1 MEFLVRQT
9 IGGADAETV
18 DHSIT
23 AKRLTLG
30 PRAKDNVLLPG
41 LKSSVVIVAKGS
53 ESVLVSSGSRNLL
66 IDGVLKKR
74 TLLNRGDTLEIS
86 GLTLAIFSPPSGFD
100 FGILL
105 SGSID
110 PVDHLTTIIH
120 TPAVPWSMRRMSWF
134 LMCVVALMSFVL
146 PYYALQDPN
155 LEDVVVSA
163 GFPSDVHWSS
173 GPLSSAHLAAGIAEQ
188 CDACH
193 VQPFVITQDDACLDC
208 HKTLNE
214 HADINFH
221 ADLGLETMR
230 CASCHREHNE
240 PSTVIAQTDRLCTD
254 CHVDSE
260 SWDVSGAH
268 PVIPVTAF
276 APNQHPE
283 FKVAVLDEAH
293 ASAGPIWRREPLRTT
308 DAVDKSGLKFDHQ
321 VHLNVDK
328 VVDQASGG
336 ALECGGCHAL
346 TPDRGGFELVNMEAH
361 CESCHSLAFDPV
373 NPDFE
378 LPHASA
384 REVYTVIE
392 GHYLRTFL
400 GATNSIQASGRR
412 GFSANGQYR
421 SVCTDDPYTCAQ
433 WEAQREARYQFED
446 TGCVT
451 CHEVTDNKDADISKR
466 YEVRSVHQTEHWFVS
481 ATFDHQPHE
490 VIDGRTGDEVCGDC
504 HEASTSDS
512 ASDVLMPGIDLCF
525 DCHDANRQAAGAECV
540 SCHWFHPDEGV
551 QSTLAR
557 SRLSGGNPNADAW
570 IFKWLKK

>member
-9 IGGADAETV
+9 IGSANAETV
-18 DHSIT
+18 DSSVT
-23 AKRLTLG
+23 GKRLSLG
-30 PRAKDNVLLPG
+30 PAAKDDVLLPG
-41 LKSSVVIVAKGS
+41 LKSSVVIVVKDSQSAW
-53 ESVLVSSGSRNLL
+53 VRSGARNLMF
-66 IDGVLKKR
+66 DGVLKKR
-74 TLLNRGDTLEIS
+74 VLLNRGDTLEIS
-86 GLTLAIFSPPSGFD
+86 GLTLSLFSPPSGFD
-100 FGILL
+100 LGILL

-110 PVDHLTTIIH
+110 PVDNLTTIMR

-193 VQPFVITQDDACLDC
+193 VQPFVMTQDDACLDC

-214 HADINFH
+214 HADVNFH

-293 ASAGPIWRREPLRTT
+293 AAAWPVWRREPLLSSE
-308 DAVDKSGLKFDHQ
+308 AVDKSGLKFDHQ

-328 VVDQASGG
+328 VADTDSGD
-336 ALECGGCHAL
+336 ALECGSCHAL
-346 TPDRGGFELVNMEAH
+346 TPDRSSFEPVNMQAH
-361 CESCHSLAFDPV
+361 CESCHSLAFDPMT
-373 NPDFE
+373 PEFE

-384 REVYTVIE
+384 REVCTVIE

-400 GATNSIQASGRR
+400 AATPADTKTDRR
-412 GFSANGQYR
+412 RLGSPNDYP

-451 CHEVTDNKDADISKR
+451 CHEVSNNNNIDIAKR
-466 YEVRSVHQTEHWFVS
+466 YKVRPVYQTQDWYMS
-481 ATFDHQPHE
+481 AKFDHRPHE
-490 VIDGRTGDEVCGDC
+490 VIDGRSGDEVCGDC
-504 HEASTSDS
+504 HEANTSAS
-512 ASDVLMPGIDLCF
+512 SSDVLMPGIDPCF
-525 DCHDANRQAAGAECV
+525 DCHNADLQIEGAECV
-540 SCHWFHPDEGV
+540 SCHWFHPDDGARSV
-551 QSTLAR
+551 LAR
-557 SRLSGGNPNADAW
+557 GGRRGGNPNADAW
-570 IFKWLKK
+570 IFKWLTP